1 MQVYVALLRGIN
13 VGGNNTLPMQDFRD
27 LLAGLGCVDV
37 ATYIQSGNA
46 VFRHSGSA
54 AQLSASISD
63 GIESDFGFRP
73 AVMVIAARSFSVI
86 AAANP
91 YSDLADDPKQV
102 HITFLESPAISANL
116 ARLEELASNGEEFI
130 LKDTAFYLYAPNGI
144 GRSKL
149 AAAVEKC
156 LGVATTSRNARTV
169 SKIGELLDRLA

>member
-1 MQVYVALLRGIN
+1 MQVFVALLRGIN
-13 VGGNNTLPMQDFRD
+13 VGGNNILPMQDLRD
-27 LLAGLGCVDV
+27 LLAGLGCADV

-54 AQLSASISD
+54 AKLSILIAD
-63 GIESDFGFRP
+63 KIESNFSFRP
-73 AVMVIAARSFSVI
+73 AVMVIAARLFADI

-102 HITFLESPAISANL
+102 HIAFLGAPAVSANL
-116 ARLEELASNGEEFI
+116 DRLQELASAGEEFI
-130 LKDTAFYLYAPNGI
+130 LKGTAFYLYAPNGI

>member
-1 MQVYVALLRGIN
+1 MQVFVALLRGIN
-13 VGGNNTLPMQDFRD
+13 VGGNNILPMQDLRD
-27 LLAGLGCVDV
+27 LLAGLDCADV

-46 VFRHSGSA
+46 VFRHSGNA
-54 AQLSASISD
+54 AQLCASIAD

-73 AVMVIAARSFSVI
+73 AVMVIAAQSFAGI

-91 YSDLADDPKQV
+91 YSDVADDPKQV
-102 HITFLESPAISANL
+102 HITFLGSPAVSANL
-116 ARLEELASNGEEFI
+116 GRLEGLASGGEEFI
-130 LKDTAFYLYAPNGI
+130 LKDSAFYLYAPNGI

>member
-1 MQVYVALLRGIN
+1 MQVFVALLRGIN
-13 VGGNNTLPMQDFRD
+13 VGGNNILPMQDLRD

-46 VFRHSGSA
+46 VFRHSGGA
-54 AQLSASISD
+54 AKMSISIAD
-63 GIESDFGFRP
+63 KIESNFSFRP
-73 AVMVIAARSFSVI
+73 AVMVIAAQLFADI

-102 HITFLESPAISANL
+102 HIAFLGAPAVSANL
-116 ARLEELASNGEEFI
+116 DRLQELASDGEEFI

-169 SKIGELLDRLA
+169 SKIGKLLDQLA

>member
-1 MQVYVALLRGIN
+1 MQVFVALLRGIN
-13 VGGNNTLPMQDFRD
+13 VGGNNILPMQDLRD
-27 LLAGLGCVDV
+27 LLTGLGCDDI

-46 VFRHSGSA
+46 VFRHFGSA
-54 AQLSASISD
+54 AKLSISIAD
-63 GIESDFGFRP
+63 EIQSDFGFRP
-73 AVMVIAARSFSVI
+73 AVMVIAAQLFADI

-102 HITFLESPAISANL
+102 HIAFLGAPTVSANPGH
-116 ARLEELASNGEEFI
+116 LEELASNGEEFI